1 MKWFGNIVPCGIKD
15 KGVTSLS
22 RELNRDVSIEEVAPI
37 LTEKLSKYLK
47 VPVSDVNF
55 NH

>member
-1 MKWFGNIVPCGIKD
+1 MKIYV
-15 KGVTSLS
+15 KGC
-22 RELNRDVSIEEVAPI
+22 RFFDFFKELDRDVTIEEVAPI

-55 NH
+55 IH